1 MCWILAAAH
10 GLSWASPVV
19 LEVKNPAANGG
30 DIRDSGLIL
39 GSGRSL
45 GGVLAWRI
53 HSSILAWRIP
63 WTEEPGGLPR
73 VAKSQTQLSTHTCE
87 LSRSV
92 AHGILVPQP
101 GIDPTSPELEGGF
114 LIPGPQGKFQRVL
127 IWKLLLDN
135 WIDIE
140 LHL

>member
-101 GIDPTSPELEGGF
+101 GIEPTSPELEGGF

-135 WIDIE
+135 LIDIE

>member
-101 GIDPTSPELEGGF
+101 GIEPTSPELEGGF